1 MKSNL
6 KRMSAFFLTSLLV
19 LSSLPVS
26 AATLSPGIHHETIST
41 NLGGYP
47 QKINKLSIDVTNPYS
62 KIEYGVSNPINT
74 LKTVTNLSKEHT
86 YEKHHVVGAINAS
99 FFRYEDK
106 FPLFLLAKND
116 QIVNLGNVSTNFN
129 DYMYTPA
136 AFGVTANNQAKVG
149 RYSLERKIE
158 HNGKSFTTTDMN
170 RLRDNNELIMY
181 TDSYP
186 EEKTRQNQFGIEVVV
201 TGVNKKV
208 DSQLKFGEKVTGK
221 VTAVRPYGQ
230 YTSASIPKD
239 GFVLS
244 ASGSENSKISSMKIG
259 DEVSLTVDVD
269 TAWKG
274 AQFMLASG
282 PLLVQ
287 NGKSALTIDLNSP
300 RVRERTSRTAVATDA
315 TGTRAYF
322 VTVDG
327 RQKGYSQ
334 GMTLVEFSKYLIS
347 IGAHNAINLDGGGST
362 AMVTRRYGN
371 VYPSLINRPSDGS
384 ERAVSAILEAVST
397 APYGQPKT
405 IDITPEQEGIVAV
418 GASVGFKV
426 NSVLDEY
433 YNVLTPNSSKL
444 KLESVSNGVGT
455 IENNRFV
462 GAKAGT
468 GTITANYDGTIV
480 SLPVTVT
487 DTIDQLVA
495 TPSEIHIGPGQ
506 SMNFSVSGISKNK
519 KVIFNPASVNWTQ
532 TGGIGSINGT
542 TFTAGSS
549 EGTGTITGTFGAAK
563 VSIPVTVSN
572 KPVQINGLE
581 SLTGLKTDSIRSTA
595 TLSSERTLQAKE
607 GSASVKLSYDFS
619 EYRENTSAAYVTWAN
634 GLSIPGAPKKIGA
647 WVYGDGAN
655 HWLRAAITDANGK
668 EMAIDFTKD
677 GGLNWVGWK
686 YVEAT
691 IPTQV
696 QSPVKLSKI
705 YVAEPSSS
713 KKDKGSIW
721 IDQIQAVYTNNS
733 EVAKAFNPSSTA
745 RVVDANKQFTVTFSQ
760 AMNPSFFNTKYVYV
774 EDERGIRQNV
784 TVGSGA
790 NATKLVVSAPSGG
803 YAKGKSYRLVVTHF
817 APNGSGARMVKDSIT
832 EFKVQ

>member
-1 MKSNL
+1 MKKNKKAML
-6 KRMSAFFLTSLLV
+6 AFFLSSLLV

-41 NLGGYP
+41 SVGGYP

-62 KIEYGVSNPINT
+62 KIEYGISNPINT
-74 LKTVTNLSKEHT
+74 LKTVSNLSKEHT
-86 YEKHHVVGAINAS
+86 YENHHVVGAINAS
-99 FFRYEDK
+99 FFRYEDR

-136 AFGVTANNQAKVG
+136 AFGITANNEAKVG
-149 RYSLERKIE
+149 RYTLARTIE
-158 HNGKSFTTTDMN
+158 HNGVSFTTTDMN
-170 RLRDNNELIMY
+170 RQRANNELIMY
-181 TDSYP
+181 TDSFP
-186 EEKTRQNQFGIEVVV
+186 EEKTRQNQYGIEVVV

-230 YTSASIPKD
+230 YTSATIPKD

-259 DEVSLTVDVD
+259 DSVSLTVDVD
-269 TAWKG
+269 SAWKG
-274 AQFMLASG
+274 SQFMLASG

-300 RVRERTSRTAVATDA
+300 RTRERTSRTAVATDA

-327 RQKGYSQ
+327 RQSGYSQ
-334 GMTLVEFSKYLIS
+334 GMTLIEFANYLVSLGI
-347 IGAHNAINLDGGGST
+347 HNAINLDGGGST
-362 AMVTRRYGN
+362 AMVTRRYGD

-397 APYGQPKT
+397 APYGQATT
-405 IDITPEQEGIVAV
+405 IDITPDQEGIVAV

-426 NSVLDEY
+426 NMVLDQY
-433 YNVLTPNSSKL
+433 YNALTADTSKL
-444 KLESVSNGVGT
+444 KLESVSNGVGK

-462 GAKAGT
+462 GEKAGT
-468 GTITANYDGTIV
+468 GAITASYDGTSVTI
-480 SLPVTVT
+480 PVTVT

-495 TPSEIHIGPGQ
+495 TPSEIRVGTGE
-506 SMNFSVSGISKNK
+506 STNFKVSGISKNQ
-519 KVIFNPASVNWTQ
+519 KVIFNPASVNWTV
-532 TGGIGSINGT
+532 TGGVGEINGT
-542 TFTAGSS
+542 TFTAGTN
-549 EGTGTITGTFGAAK
+549 EGTGSIMGTFGAAK

-572 KPVQINGLE
+572 KAFQIDGLE
-581 SLTGLKTDSIRSTA
+581 STSGLKTETIRSSA
-595 TLSSERTLQAKE
+595 ALSVERTLQAQE
-607 GSASVKLSYDFS
+607 GSSSVKLAYDFTG
-619 EYRENTSAAYVTWAN
+619 YREDTSAAYLSWGN
-634 GLSIPGAPKKIGA
+634 GLAIPASPKKIGA

-668 EMAIDFTKD
+668 EIALDLTKD

-686 YVEAT
+686 YVEAA
-691 IPTQV
+691 IPSTV

-713 KKDKGSIW
+713 KKGKGSIW
-721 IDQIQAVYTNNS
+721 IDQIQAVYSNTS
-733 EVAKAFNPSSTA
+733 EPVKSFNPSSTA
-745 RVVDANKQFTVTFSQ
+745 RVVDTNKQFTVTFNQS
-760 AMNPSFFNTKYVYV
+760 MNPSFFNTKYVYV
-774 EDERGIRQNV
+774 EDQYGVRQNV
-784 TVGSGA
+784 AVRSGA
-790 NATKLVVSAPSGG
+790 DSTKLVVSAPTGG
-803 YAKGKSYRLVVTHF
+803 YGKGNSYRLVVTHF
-817 APNGSGARMVKDSIT
+817 APNGNGVRMVKDSVT